1 MLLPFSK
8 TTLNFTVINLSYL
21 VVKSL
26 LVGCFNGSS
35 DVVVTTSIF
44 FKKYINYVI
53 LKFSIRKY

>member
-21 VVKSL
+21 VAQSL

-44 FKKYINYVI
+44 
-53 LKFSIRKY
+53 LKNI